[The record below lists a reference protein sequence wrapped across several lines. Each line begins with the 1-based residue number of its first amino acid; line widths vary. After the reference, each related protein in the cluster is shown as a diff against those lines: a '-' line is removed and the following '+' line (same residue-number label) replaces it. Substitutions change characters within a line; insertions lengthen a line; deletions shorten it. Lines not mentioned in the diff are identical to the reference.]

1 MHTHTH
7 QQGIWKRALAQT
19 RKNLRKVST
28 SKICFLLFFCSFS
41 ISSIIIYFQAPPVY
55 IFPPPRQGK
64 LCRNFIPSVLRS
76 GLVTSLS
83 LSSMSWHIIE
93 SNTIQ
98 YKTIWAWKTWIVRAS
113 SGVLTNN
120 VCTRPQFSLFT
131 QGHCRILHFTVG
143 LQINSQELWTCE
155 RQ

>member
-28 SKICFLLFFCSFS
+28 SKICFLLFFLLFLHLF
-41 ISSIIIYFQAPPVY
+41 YYY
-55 IFPPPRQGK
+55 IFSSTSSLHLPPPRQGK